1 MHLRGGAAFFALRRH
16 VRKPCPIRCDRNAD
30 SEARRSKRLMR
41 SGMRNHGSFEIVPR
55 PGRHPPTAGP
65 TEFCSILHRRRAA
78 RERIVV
84 TGARATE
91 SCPERC
97 ATLPHERSGM
107 PFFSRTAP
115 VALSPY
121 RRLAF
126 TTAAHWL
133 LLGLQQEAVDGLLET
148 EIASAAPGGAAPT
161 FSNARHDS
169 DRPTLGEQGAR
180 WTALNHSAFGA
191 DDGLRGLRRANSA
204 NHEEGV

>member
-1 MHLRGGAAFFALRRH
+1 LRLFHGLADILRPRGRPSLFNFAQTPRRPRAHRRH
-16 VRKPCPIRCDRNAD
+16 W
-30 SEARRSKRLMR
+30 
-41 SGMRNHGSFEIVPR
+41 G
-55 PGRHPPTAGP
+55 AGNG
-65 TEFCSILHRRRAA
+65 EL
-78 RERIVV
+78 
-84 TGARATE
+84 
-91 SCPERC
+91 PERC

>member
-65 TEFCSILHRRRAA
+65 TESVQFCTDAAPPASASSSLGRGQRR
-78 RERIVV
+78 
-84 TGARATE
+84 
-91 SCPERC
+91 
-97 ATLPHERSGM
+97 
-107 PFFSRTAP
+107 
-115 VALSPY
+115 VALNDAQRYRMNAAECLSSAERRQSPY

-148 EIASAAPGGAAPT
+148 EIASAAPGCAAPT
-161 FSNARHDS
+161 FSNARHDT
-169 DRPTLGEQGAR
+169 DRPTLGEQGHGGQR
-180 WTALNHSAFGA
+180 
-191 DDGLRGLRRANSA
+191 
-204 NHEEGV
+204 

>member
-91 SCPERC
+91 SCLNDAQRYRMNAAECLSSAER
-97 ATLPHERSGM
+97 RQ
-107 PFFSRTAP
+107 
-115 VALSPY
+115 SPY
-121 RRLAF
+121 RLIAVSRSPQQPIGCYWASNRRPWTGFLRLRS
-126 TTAAHWL
+126 L
-133 LLGLQQEAVDGLLET
+133 PRRQ
-148 EIASAAPGGAAPT
+148 AAPLLPSAMRGTIQTVPLSASKGHGGQ
-161 FSNARHDS
+161 R
-169 DRPTLGEQGAR
+169 
-180 WTALNHSAFGA
+180 
-191 DDGLRGLRRANSA
+191 
-204 NHEEGV
+204 